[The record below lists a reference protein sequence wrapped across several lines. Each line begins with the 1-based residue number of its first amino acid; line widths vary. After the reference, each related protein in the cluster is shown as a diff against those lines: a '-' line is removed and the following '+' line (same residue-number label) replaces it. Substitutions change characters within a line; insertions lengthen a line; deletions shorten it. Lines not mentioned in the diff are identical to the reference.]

1 MYVWIKD
8 GEITAFCEEKPD
20 GTFPEEYG
28 EMQETNR
35 EVIHIK
41 GKIYFADS
49 DEAVAL
55 LKEQAIEEARI
66 KRDVYLSTYVDPI
79 VTNPLR
85 WSELTEEGQNQY
97 KEYRQYLL
105 DIPQQENFPDAK
117 ILTFEEWKESNSSDN
132 IPSEDVESEVI

>member
-28 EMQETNR
+28 EMQETKR
-35 EVIHIK
+35 EVRHIK
-41 GKIYFADS
+41 GKIYFTDTA
-49 DEAVAL
+49 EAIAL
-55 LKEQAIEEARI
+55 LKEEAIEEARI
-66 KRDVYLSTYVDPI
+66 KRDIYLSTYVDPI

-85 WSELTEEGQNQY
+85 WSELTEEEQNQY

-105 DIPQQENFPDAK
+105 DIPQQENFPDVK
-117 ILTFEEWKESNSSDN
+117 ILTFEEWKESNSSDGVL
-132 IPSEDVESEVI
+132 SEAESELEK